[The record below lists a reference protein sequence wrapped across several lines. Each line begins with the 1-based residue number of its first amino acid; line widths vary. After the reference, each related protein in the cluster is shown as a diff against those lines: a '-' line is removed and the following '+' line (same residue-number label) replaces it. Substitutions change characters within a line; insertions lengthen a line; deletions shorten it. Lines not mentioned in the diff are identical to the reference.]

1 MPSKR
6 TTSGPS
12 RARSRATTRTGNF
25 PTPTRREVK
34 RASGGLALAA
44 LVAACSGGIVP
55 QGAGPSSAGSSATPP
70 RIDYNVPVRQPTP
83 STPIAPVA
91 EIGRAHVELQSLIR
105 NSSAALCLNK
115 KNYTAQLTTY
125 KY

>member
-91 EIGRAHVELQSLIR
+91 AATVAGATTAITAGLAAGPAVTAARPAEIGRAHV
-105 NSSAALCLNK
+105 
-115 KNYTAQLTTY
+115 
-125 KY
+125 